1 MKEKINQD
9 KSLRHLGWLLATF
22 QRWTGAHLA
31 SHFPR
36 NIVATVNL
44 GIRLD
49 LKTIAMHAR
58 NAEYNPKV
66 CFVLK
71 ALTPSDVWLK
81 TLDLASVNS
90 VSLPSSCVFVT
101 PRPPL

>member
-1 MKEKINQD
+1 MFGVA
-9 KSLRHLGWLLATF
+9 LGAVLCGIA
-22 QRWTGAHLA
+22 AHIA
-31 SHFPR
+31 SHLFR

-66 CFVLK
+66 CHVTR
-71 ALTPSDVWLK
+71 AVASSHAWLK
-81 TLDLASVNS
+81 TPDVASVNS
-90 VSLPSSCVFVT
+90 VSQPSSCVSET
-101 PRPPL
+101 PRLPL